1 MTREEV
7 KAQLAECPL
16 EWEETIYP
24 DDIVTTALTFG
35 ESVKIQYTIEGQSLG
50 AMVFGW
56 DRPIFGTCLYH
67 GEEDPKAKAEAH
79 RLDLIC
85 RMLGIND

>member
-7 KAQLAECPL
+7 KAQLAKRPL

-24 DDIVTTALTFG
+24 DEIVTTALDFG
-35 ESVKIQYTIEGQSLG
+35 ESVKIQYTISGQSLG
-50 AMVFGW
+50 AMIFSW
-56 DRPIFGTCLYH
+56 DRPIFGMCLH
-67 GEEDPKAKAEAH
+67 CGGEAHAKAEAH

-85 RMLGIND
+85 RMLGIKD

>member
-7 KAQLAECPL
+7 KAQLAKNPL

-35 ESVKIQYTIEGQSLG
+35 GSVKI
-50 AMVFGW
+50 
-56 DRPIFGTCLYH
+56 
-67 GEEDPKAKAEAH
+67 
-79 RLDLIC
+79 
-85 RMLGIND
+85 